1 MQLYSLPS
9 VGALI
14 MYLITFYVFFFFL
27 MFETFIYE
35 SISKF
40 LHLIMLHTSI
50 SRVT

>member
-1 MQLYSLPS
+1 
-9 VGALI
+9 
-14 MYLITFYVFFFFL
+14 

-50 SRVT
+50 SRVAYIMVINFHGFSHGGNVVRIQLY